1 MADYTFEKEI
11 MGFLKEA
18 ETSKEDSPDEIAYDL
33 EEEIKGENETIS
45 TSIANAR
52 KRLPDCLPEDTCR

>member
-33 EEEIKGENETIS
+33 EEEIKGEN
-45 TSIANAR
+45 AR
-52 KRLPDCLPEDTCR
+52 RKLPPSP